1 MLIKTLEV
9 GNLGTNCYIVTDENS
24 LECAVIDPGDDSNV
38 ILDYI
43 ESNRLKV
50 KAIILTHGHF
60 DHTSAV
66 PAVREETGAAV
77 YINSGDVCDGG
88 PRSLFMFVPDGDIKN
103 LDEGDIIKVGELEFR
118 VMHTPG
124 HSPGSVTLI
133 CGEALFTGDTLFA
146 GSCGRTDLDGGDMR
160 VLLGSLKRIGQLKG
174 DYEVYPGHMGT
185 SMLSAERAANYYL
198 KYALE
203 NA

>member
-1 MLIKTLEV
+1 MLIKTIEV
-9 GNLGTNCYIVTDENS
+9 GNLETNCYIVTDEKS
-24 LECAVIDPGDDSNV
+24 MESAVIDPGDDSNF

-43 ESNRLKV
+43 ESNKMNV
-50 KAIILTHGHF
+50 KAIFLTHGHF

-66 PAVREETGAAV
+66 HAVREATGAAV
-77 YINSGDVCDGG
+77 YINSRDISDGKG
-88 PRSLFMFVPDGDIKN
+88 RSMFKFVPDGDVQRF
-103 LDEGDIIKVGELEFR
+103 DDGDTVWVGELEFR

-146 GSCGRTDLDGGDMR
+146 GSCGRTDLEGGDMR
-160 VLLGSLKRIGQLKG
+160 ILMESLKRIGLLKG
-174 DYEVYPGHMGT
+174 DFEVYPGHMGS
-185 SMLSAERAANYYL
+185 SMLSIERATNYYM

-203 NA
+203 NS